1 MKSKAKELVGVI
13 TSIRDLNRMME
24 YVNADL
30 YAIYKGRIEY
40 EFKDENEI
48 DNKIIVY
55 YESDK
60 DVYFGDRCIRITDV
74 EVITFNF
81 PKK

>member
-1 MKSKAKELVGVI
+1 MKLKVEELVGVI

-24 YVNADL
+24 YINADI

-40 EFKDENEI
+40 EFKDENGV

-60 DVYFGDRCIRITDV
+60 DVYLGDKCIRITNV
-74 EVITFNF
+74 EVITFDF

>member
-1 MKSKAKELVGVI
+1 MKSKVKELVGVV
-13 TSIRDLNRMME
+13 TSIRDLNGMME

-55 YESDK
+55 YESDE
-60 DVYFGDRCIRITDV
+60 DVYFGDRCIRITGV
-74 EVITFNF
+74 EVITFDF

>member
-1 MKSKAKELVGVI
+1 MKSKVKELVGVI
-13 TSIRDLNRMME
+13 TSIRDLNRIME
-24 YVNADL
+24 YINADI

-40 EFKDENEI
+40 EFKDENGV

-60 DVYFGDRCIRITDV
+60 DVYLGDKCIRITNV
-74 EVITFNF
+74 EVITFDF

>member
-1 MKSKAKELVGVI
+1 MKSKVKELVGVV

-30 YAIYKGRIEY
+30 YAMYKGRIEY

-74 EVITFNF
+74 EVITFDF